1 MSVRDEEILSGI
13 NRSEVRSGMVIKEV
27 DSSGKYE
34 AMTEYAEAVRNRFT
48 FGISGGSEEETEA
61 AKRKLEAKIMRKL
74 ESGKKLTTKEL
85 NFLRKNNPALYAK
98 AMRVKIKREAL
109 EHRLENAKSKEEVMD
124 IYGEAMASIS
134 KDDSA
139 KKYLVAAVTDAVKEF
154 KETRYYKNLPNT
166 KEEADAKKHKSVNNN
181 DMWEKSE
188 ENSESVIYE
197 TKLGSYQQAYTML

>member
-1 MSVRDEEILSGI
+1 
-13 NRSEVRSGMVIKEV
+13 MVIKQI
-27 DSSGKYE
+27 DSSGKCE
-34 AMTEYAEAVRNRFT
+34 TIIEYAEAVRNKFA
-48 FGISGGSEEETEA
+48 FGISGSSEEETEA

-109 EHRLENAKSKEEVMD
+109 EHRLENAKSKEEVTD

-166 KEEADAKKHKSVNNN
+166 KEEANAKKHKSVNNN
-181 DMWEKSE
+181 DVWEKSE

-197 TKLGSYQQAYTML
+197 TRLGSYQQAYTTMQNTGCNGDGQLRGL